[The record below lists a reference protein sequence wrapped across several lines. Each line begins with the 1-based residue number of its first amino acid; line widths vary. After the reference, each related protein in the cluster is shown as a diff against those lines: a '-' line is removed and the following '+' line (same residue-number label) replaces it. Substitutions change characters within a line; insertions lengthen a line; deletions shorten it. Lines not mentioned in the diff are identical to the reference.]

1 MTRIMPL
8 GLGGVLE
15 ITPDR
20 KADDRGFFS
29 ETWNREVFAATGIDA
44 AFVQDN
50 HVHSRSRGV
59 LRGLHYQLPPN
70 AQDKLVRVV
79 AGAIYCVAVDVCSGS
94 PTFGEWV
101 PLEVSAERWNQIF
114 VPRGFAFGYVTL
126 VDNVEVAYKVTD
138 VYAPAQERAVRFDD
152 PDIGIAWP
160 FAPADIIISDR
171 DLKAPR
177 LGAAEVFA

>member
-1 MTRIMPL
+1 MTRVVPL

-15 ITPDR
+15 ITPHR
-20 KADDRGFFS
+20 RADVRGFFS
-29 ETWNREVFAATGIDA
+29 ETWNRAVFAATGIDA
-44 AFVQDN
+44 GFVQDN

-79 AGAIYCVAVDVCSGS
+79 SGAIYCVAVDVRSGS
-94 PTFGEWV
+94 PTFSQWV
-101 PLEVSAERWNQIF
+101 PLEVSAAKWNQIF

-126 VDNVEVAYKVTD
+126 EDDVEVAYKVTN

-160 FAPADIIISDR
+160 VAAADVILSDR
-171 DLKAPR
+171 DRAAPP
-177 LGAAEVFA
+177 LVSAEVFA